1 MEKETF
7 LFIPMGNQLLEE
19 QTTCKGEKKTS
30 VLLLFLGCCYN
41 TFLMKLSWPGDRSVP
56 EGSSAKV
63 NLENSYSFFKS
74 LLTSFMCY
82 QFSFLNLFFHQYG
95 RISNPLSIIT
105 IYLAFWM
112 LFQICSY
119 N

>member
-41 TFLMKLSWPGDRSVP
+41 TFLMKLSWPGDGSVP

-63 NLENSYSFFKS
+63 NLENSYSCRNS
-74 LLTSFMCY
+74 S
-82 QFSFLNLFFHQYG
+82 SG